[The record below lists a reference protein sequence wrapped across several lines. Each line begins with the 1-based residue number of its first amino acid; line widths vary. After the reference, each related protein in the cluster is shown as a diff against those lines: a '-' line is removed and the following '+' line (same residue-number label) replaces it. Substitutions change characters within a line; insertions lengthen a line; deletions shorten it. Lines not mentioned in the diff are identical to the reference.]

1 MEITILTEQEMKTLF
16 DDEAAALLKDEKR
29 VKVYGAEGLEV
40 GDEIVIQPNAEG
52 KLFIGGEYN
61 GNKFM
66 RINCV
71 GDRAN
76 VSVST
81 LLGTAK
87 PRKYFASEGYSP
99 EFAEGYNAENILS
112 EAWQPEARNE
122 KEIIPILAKEYI
134 GDKFVVIAHVEY
146 TAVFDHVETP
156 AHFYLF
162 KRIKAAG
169 K

>member
-1 MEITILTEQEMKTLF
+1 MEKVILTEQEIDKLL
-16 DDEAAALLKDEKR
+16 DKEAAALLKDEKR
-29 VKVYGAEGLEV
+29 VKVYGSEGLAI
-40 GDEIVIQPNAEG
+40 GDEITIQPDAEG
-52 KLFIGGEYN
+52 RLFIGGEYN
-61 GNKFM
+61 GNKFI
-66 RINCV
+66 RILCT

-76 VSVST
+76 IPVST

-87 PRKYFASEGYSP
+87 PRKYFASEGFNP
-99 EFAEGYNAENILS
+99 EFADGYTAANILS

-134 GDKFVVIAHVEY
+134 GVKFVVIAHVEY